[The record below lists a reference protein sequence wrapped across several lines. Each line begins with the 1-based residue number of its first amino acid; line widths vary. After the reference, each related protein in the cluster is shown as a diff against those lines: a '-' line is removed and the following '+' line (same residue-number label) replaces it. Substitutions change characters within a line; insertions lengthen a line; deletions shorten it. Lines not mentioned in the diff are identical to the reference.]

1 MNFAVLLDKNYISR
15 LDALICSLDHLSL
28 KYKIFVVA
36 LDEFVYSNYKNKRNC
51 ISISIYEIHTYYPEL
66 NSIKLSRDNVS
77 YIFTL
82 SPFYPS
88 YILEKYQEL
97 DHICT
102 LDVDQYFFSSPQL
115 IFDLL
120 ADFSVLITPH
130 RFSQKLINLNFERFG
145 RFNVSF
151 QVFKRDSIGIACLK
165 LWREQCLN
173 WCFDREEYGWYADQ
187 KYLDTWQNEFG
198 YKIHEIDHKGLGL
211 APWNIE
217 DVTIQKIKHQIFID
231 NDLLVLYHYQGLKIL
246 SEGYIYSF
254 LDNYTFKNIN
264 VINRLIY
271 KPVIKSILR
280 FTTSVDTFSRN
291 NRNFDYDFMVEKSD
305 FVFKI
310 KYGIIFQFSNYLK
323 LQSIKNGL
331 LVKFANVFRR

>member
-1 MNFAVLLDKNYISR
+1 MNFSVIIDENYISR
-15 LDALICSLDHLSL
+15 LNALLFSLKKKCKDFNFFVISLDTKTYDYFLNIKHC
-28 KYKIFVVA
+28 IP
-36 LDEFVYSNYKNKRNC
+36 
-51 ISISIYEIHTYYPEL
+51 ISIQEIHDFYPEL
-66 NSIKLSRDNVS
+66 DIIENERDRVS

-82 SPFYPS
+82 SPYYPS

-97 DHICT
+97 DHICS
-102 LDVDQYFFSSPQL
+102 LDVDQFFFSSPRP

-130 RFSQKLINLNFERFG
+130 RFSQKLLDLNFERFG

-173 WCFDREEYGWYADQ
+173 WCFDREEYGLYADQ
-187 KYLDTWQNEFG
+187 KYLDTWHKEFG
-198 YKIHEIDHKGLGL
+198 NQIYEIKHKGLGL

-217 DVTIQKIKHQIFID
+217 NVVIQKRKDKIFVD
-231 NDLLVLYHYQGLKIL
+231 NELLILYHYQGLKIL

-254 LDNYTFKNIN
+254 IDNYTIKNIN
-264 VINRLIY
+264 IINRLIY
-271 KPVIKSILR
+271 KPIIKCILN
-280 FTTSVDTFSRN
+280 FTSAVDTFSRN
-291 NRNFDYDFMVEKSD
+291 NRNFDYNFMLEKAD

-310 KYGIIFQFSNYLK
+310 KYGMIFQFKNYLK
-323 LQSIKNGL
+323 LQRIKDVL
-331 LVKFANVFRR
+331 FDKFTNIFR